1 MSDRTNNG
9 GVPIPGENPVLAGG
23 IYSLPALGSA
33 LGAARRF
40 YDQMA
45 PLAGDSKGVRVGKE
59 ALRWGSVA
67 SGALVGGAVMAVV
80 AL

>member
-1 MSDRTNNG
+1 
-9 GVPIPGENPVLAGG
+9 
-23 IYSLPALGSA
+23 
-33 LGAARRF
+33 
-40 YDQMA
+40 MA